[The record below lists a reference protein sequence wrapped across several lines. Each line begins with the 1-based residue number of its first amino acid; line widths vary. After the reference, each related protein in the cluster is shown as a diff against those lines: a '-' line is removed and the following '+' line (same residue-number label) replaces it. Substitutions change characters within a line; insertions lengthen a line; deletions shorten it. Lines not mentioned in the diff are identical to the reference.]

1 MAQDILIL
9 AEHLNGRLADITFEM
24 TGKAKPLAAA
34 LGGKAVGV
42 VLGSGVRSLAGS
54 IGADSVLYVD
64 DAALADFNPE
74 ATSRVLTA
82 LIKERGPRLV
92 MIGNTSMGM
101 DVAAGLSVATGLP
114 LIAYVN
120 GLAAEDGT
128 LVATSQIYGDKIQA
142 EAVPDGEACIVS
154 CLAGAFPAEAGRV
167 GAIPAE
173 RSELSER
180 VAVAPLVEQMASPV
194 PLDDLK
200 VKFVKLIEPEG
211 GDVDIAQQT
220 MLVSIGRGIGG
231 QENIEL
237 AQELAD
243 ALGCAVSS
251 SRPITDAGWLPKTR
265 QVGKSGLMVKPK
277 VYLALGISGAPE
289 HLEGMRGAELIIAVN
304 TDPNAPIFDV
314 AHFGATCDILDL
326 MPLLTEKIKG

>member
-24 TGKAKPLAAA
+24 TGKAKQLAAA
-34 LGGKAVGV
+34 FGGKAVGV
-42 VLGSGVRSLAGS
+42 VLGSDVGSLAGS
-54 IGADSVLYVD
+54 FGADAVLYVD

-74 ATSRVLTA
+74 AYSRVLAA

-101 DVAAGLSVATGLP
+101 DVAAGLSVTAGLP

-120 GLAAEDGT
+120 SLAADDGS
-128 LVATSQIYGDKIQA
+128 LVATSQIYGGKIQA

-154 CLAGAFPAEAGRV
+154 CLAGAFPADEGR
-167 GAIPAE
+167 GAAPVEHIASP
-173 RSELSER
+173 
-180 VAVAPLVEQMASPV
+180 APL
-194 PLDDLK
+194 DGLK
-200 VKFVKLIEPEG
+200 VKFVRLIEPEG
-211 GDVDIAQQT
+211 GDVDITQQA

-243 ALGCAVSS
+243 ALGCAVSA

-265 QVGKSGLMVKPK
+265 QVGKSGLTVKPK

-304 TDPNAPIFDV
+304 TDPKAPIFDV
-314 AHFGATCDILDL
+314 AHYGATCDMLDL
-326 MPLLTEKIKG
+326 VPALTEKVKG